1 MHREPTYDW
10 FALVIFA
17 PVFIFIHNHNQV
29 ISMVNQLDNLSI
41 AVWLA
46 VVIISY
52 YLESWYRDQNLEL

>member
-10 FALVIFA
+10 FALVIFV

-52 YLESWYRDQNLEL
+52 YLERWDRDQTLEL